1 MNDEYLAELCGL
13 LRAEGMTTATVD
25 NTGGGVMV
33 LFVDLDQTGRGEG
46 GRYLGVTWDESAWLV
61 CLYDPD
67 EYFDGLCFQPI
78 LDGGISENPV
88 GQIGHWLHG
97 FAKLTETILP

>member
-1 MNDEYLAELCGL
+1 MNDEYLAELCEL
-13 LRAEGMTTATVD
+13 LQAEGMTTARVE

-33 LFVDLDQTGRGEG
+33 LFVDLDETARSGD
-46 GRYLGVTWDESAWLV
+46 RYLGVTWEEGWLV
-61 CLYDPD
+61 CLYDQD
-67 EYFDGLCFQPI
+67 EHFDGLCFQP
-78 LDGGISENPV
+78 LTDSGISENPV